1 MKTPKVGC
9 RKADGRRKTQL
20 RARVL
25 CGIYR
30 FLDDEKRFAAHLFC
44 KKYKDDAELL

>member
-1 MKTPKVGC
+1 LAAERQTEGEKRSSAPTF
-9 RKADGRRKTQL
+9 L
-20 RARVL
+20 Y
-25 CGIYR
+25 GIYR